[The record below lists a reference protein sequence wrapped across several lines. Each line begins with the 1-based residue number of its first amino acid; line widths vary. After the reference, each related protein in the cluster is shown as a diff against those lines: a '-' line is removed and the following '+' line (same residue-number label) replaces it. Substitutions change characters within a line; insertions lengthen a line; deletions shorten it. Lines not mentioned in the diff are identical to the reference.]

1 MDSLPTRMQTNTKLG
16 DRSNPKYFL
25 EQSPLRLVVVRF
37 DAQDMITTRT
47 SNTIPLQEDIA
58 FNTPLESIFIITSNV
73 STFTRLIE
81 PTCVPT
87 QLPSCILFLEQ
98 FLLIECCY
106 SRFGLRIR
114 TKIRGGC
121 DLMILGNLLIFL
133 SPRLFT

>member
-1 MDSLPTRMQTNTKLG
+1 MQTNTKLG
-16 DRSNPKYFL
+16 DKSNPKYFL

-87 QLPSCILFLEQ
+87 QLPSGTLSLEQ
-98 FLLIECCY
+98 SY
-106 SRFGLRIR
+106 
-114 TKIRGGC
+114 
-121 DLMILGNLLIFL
+121 
-133 SPRLFT
+133 

>member
-87 QLPSCILFLEQ
+87 QLPSGTLFLEQ
-98 FLLIECCY
+98 SY
-106 SRFGLRIR
+106 
-114 TKIRGGC
+114 
-121 DLMILGNLLIFL
+121 
-133 SPRLFT
+133 